1 MCTTL
6 LTLHQH
12 TYLAI
17 RIYIKKVGSVQ
28 ILRLTLGKTYFFQFA
43 FYLKNYFR
51 KKRKCNWNNK
61 YIFRLKPQSFQC

>member
-1 MCTTL
+1 MYTPCNTH
-6 LTLHQH
+6 LHNKGRKSANFDIE
-12 TYLAI
+12 L
-17 RIYIKKVGSVQ
+17 S
-28 ILRLTLGKTYFFQFA
+28 KTYFFQFV

>member
-1 MCTTL
+1 MYTPCNTH
-6 LTLHQH
+6 LHNTH
-12 TYLAI
+12 NTHLH
-17 RIYIKKVGSVQ
+17 KKVGSVK

-61 YIFRLKPQSFQC
+61 YIF